1 MVLGTLRKCGI
12 DYMIRANGVNVRK
25 RISIIMPVYNTGNYL
40 IESLESLR
48 GQTFADFE
56 IICVDDASSDPK
68 TIQILNE
75 YQEKESR
82 LSVIH
87 LSINVGAGEARNIG
101 FLRAVGEYVI
111 FLDADDI
118 YCKDMLRKMYN
129 KIVEEKADV
138 CHCGFW
144 IFDDDDD
151 KKIHRSERRPS
162 LYDAKEDFFK
172 LAINYV
178 KRVF

>member
-82 LSVIH
+82 L
-87 LSINVGAGEARNIG
+87 
-101 FLRAVGEYVI
+101 YVI
-111 FLDADDI
+111 
-118 YCKDMLRKMYN
+118 
-129 KIVEEKADV
+129 
-138 CHCGFW
+138 
-144 IFDDDDD
+144 
-151 KKIHRSERRPS
+151 
-162 LYDAKEDFFK
+162 K
-172 LAINYV
+172 L
-178 KRVF
+178 